1 MQFLAHWQSV
11 QMIQQH
17 LCLRL
22 DIIFGM
28 EPDTL
33 YVHQVFQHHAQTIFQ
48 MISTARFGKLGEE
61 YHTSQDTWKM
71 IRSRP
76 IFLTL
81 NKLEAKL
88 IAKALKF
95 TTSHA
100 RAEIG
105 FTEYQM
111 FNELTK
117 RMQAI
122 ARGEEK
128 HEN

>member
-1 MQFLAHWQSV
+1 
-11 QMIQQH
+11 
-17 LCLRL
+17 
-22 DIIFGM
+22 
-28 EPDTL
+28 
-33 YVHQVFQHHAQTIFQ
+33 
-48 MISTARFGKLGEE
+48 
-61 YHTSQDTWKM
+61 M

-88 IAKALKF
+88 IAKALRY
-95 TTSHA
+95 TTSHV

-117 RMQAI
+117 RMQSI

-128 HEN
+128 ERVDDFMSSSIKPGMDDDIVNA

>member
-1 MQFLAHWQSV
+1 
-11 QMIQQH
+11 
-17 LCLRL
+17 
-22 DIIFGM
+22 
-28 EPDTL
+28 
-33 YVHQVFQHHAQTIFQ
+33 
-48 MISTARFGKLGEE
+48 
-61 YHTSQDTWKM
+61 M

-95 TTSHA
+95 TTSRA
-100 RAEIG
+100 RGEIG

-122 ARGEEK
+122 ARGEEN
-128 HEN
+128 EEGLNDFMNSRIDPGLDYEA

>member
-1 MQFLAHWQSV
+1 
-11 QMIQQH
+11 
-17 LCLRL
+17 
-22 DIIFGM
+22 
-28 EPDTL
+28 
-33 YVHQVFQHHAQTIFQ
+33 
-48 MISTARFGKLGEE
+48 
-61 YHTSQDTWKM
+61 M

-105 FTEYQM
+105 FVEYQM

-122 ARGEEK
+122 VRGEEK
-128 HEN
+128 EGGGLHDFMNSSIDPGIDLN

>member
-1 MQFLAHWQSV
+1 M
-11 QMIQQH
+11 
-17 LCLRL
+17 
-22 DIIFGM
+22 
-28 EPDTL
+28 
-33 YVHQVFQHHAQTIFQ
+33 
-48 MISTARFGKLGEE
+48 KL
-61 YHTSQDTWKM
+61 
-71 IRSRP
+71 IRNRP

-100 RAEIG
+100 RGEIA
-105 FTEYQM
+105 FVEYQM

-122 ARGEEK
+122 VGGEEK
-128 HEN
+128 ETVNDFMNPSLDPRIDYENQMEC

>member
-1 MQFLAHWQSV
+1 M
-11 QMIQQH
+11 
-17 LCLRL
+17 
-22 DIIFGM
+22 
-28 EPDTL
+28 
-33 YVHQVFQHHAQTIFQ
+33 
-48 MISTARFGKLGEE
+48 
-61 YHTSQDTWKM
+61 KM
-71 IRSRP
+71 IRNRP
-76 IFLTL
+76 IFLCL

-95 TTSHA
+95 TSSHV

-105 FTEYQM
+105 FTEYQI

-128 HEN
+128 DGGLNDFMNSSIDPGIHFN

>member
-1 MQFLAHWQSV
+1 
-11 QMIQQH
+11 
-17 LCLRL
+17 
-22 DIIFGM
+22 
-28 EPDTL
+28 
-33 YVHQVFQHHAQTIFQ
+33 
-48 MISTARFGKLGEE
+48 
-61 YHTSQDTWKM
+61 M
-71 IRSRP
+71 IRNRP
-76 IFLTL
+76 IFLCL

-88 IAKALKF
+88 IAKALRY

-128 HEN
+128 EEGLNDFMSSSIRPGINDGI